1 MASHFRLRVLLPVA
15 ILGVL
20 GLGVGAF
27 AFGRGPASG
36 GSNPLPP
43 LTTHGTTTDANPV
56 DPDVARWARKA
67 DAWCGS
73 INIEVAKIE
82 MPRDASELDAVLAK
96 VVQIQDG
103 AAKAFTALGWPKGK
117 KGTVLALRAN
127 LRNSAKA
134 SHAAFYALRQAD
146 QFGFERAMKRWAELD
161 VNWQSRMR
169 ALGALVCASDS
180 PDASSARKIAKYG
193 SAGAALTA
201 ALLHRGV
208 VVVLFYAP
216 GDSYDTIQTRE
227 TRAGALDAGAG
238 FLALDVTKNDEV
250 AALASQYDVRDAP
263 ATLIFVRG
271 PKVAFRIAG
280 YLDRKAVAQAASDS
294 RL

>member
-36 GSNPLPP
+36 GDGPLPP
-43 LTTHGTTTDANPV
+43 LTTHGTTTAATPV
-56 DPDVARWARKA
+56 DPDVARWTKKA
-67 DAWCGS
+67 DAWCATV
-73 INIEVAKIE
+73 NAKVATIE
-82 MPRDASELDAVLAK
+82 MPKDASDLDLVLAK
-96 VVQIQDG
+96 VVQIQDE

-117 KGTVLALRAN
+117 KRTILALRTN

-146 QFGFERAMKRWAELD
+146 QFAFERAMKRWAELD
-161 VNWQSRMR
+161 TSWDSTMR
-169 ALGALVCASDS
+169 GLGALVCVSETA
-180 PDASSARKIAKYG
+180 DASSARKLAKYG

-216 GDSYDTIQTRE
+216 GDDYDTIQTRE

-250 AALASQYDVRDAP
+250 AAIASQYDVRDSP
-263 ATLIFVRG
+263 ATVIFVRG

-280 YLDRKAVAQAASDS
+280 YMDRKAVAQAATDA
-294 RL
+294 RR

>member
-1 MASHFRLRVLLPVA
+1 M
-15 ILGVL
+15 LGVL

-27 AFGRGPASG
+27 AFGRGPVSG
-36 GSNPLPP
+36 GDDPLFP
-43 LTTHGTTTDANPV
+43 LTTHGTTTDATPV
-56 DPDVARWARKA
+56 DPDVARWAKQA
-67 DAWCGS
+67 DAWCQS
-73 INIEVAKIE
+73 VNAQVATIE
-82 MPRDASELDAVLAK
+82 MPKDARDLDLALAK
-96 VVQIQDG
+96 IVQIQDN
-103 AAKAFTALGWPKGK
+103 AAKGFTALGWPQGK
-117 KGTVLALRAN
+117 KRAVLALRAN
-127 LRNSAKA
+127 LSDSAKA
-134 SHAAFYALRQAD
+134 SHAAFYALRHAD

-161 VNWQSRMR
+161 TNWQSRMR
-169 ALGALVCASDS
+169 TLGALVCASDS
-180 PDASSARKIAKYG
+180 PDAGSARQIAKYG

-227 TRAGALDAGAG
+227 TRAGALDARAG

-271 PKVAFRIAG
+271 PKVVFRVAG
-280 YLDRKAVAQAASDS
+280 YMDRKTVAQAATDA

>member
-27 AFGRGPASG
+27 AFGRGPVSG
-36 GSNPLPP
+36 GNDPLPP
-43 LTTHGTTTDANPV
+43 LPTHGTTTEANPV
-56 DPDVARWARKA
+56 DPDVARWAAKA

-73 INIEVAKIE
+73 INVQVAKIE

-117 KGTVLALRAN
+117 KATVLALRAN

-169 ALGALVCASDS
+169 ELGALVCASDS
-180 PDASSARKIAKYG
+180 PDAGSARKIAKYG

-271 PKVAFRIAG
+271 PKVAFRAAG
-280 YLDRKAVAQAASDS
+280 YLDRKTVAQAATDA

>member
-27 AFGRGPASG
+27 AFGRGPATG
-36 GSNPLPP
+36 GDDPLPP
-43 LTTHGTTTDANPV
+43 LTHGTTTQANPV
-56 DPDVARWARKA
+56 DPDVARWTKKA
-67 DAWCGS
+67 DAWCAGV
-73 INIEVAKIE
+73 NAKVATIE
-82 MPRDASELDAVLAK
+82 MPKDASHLDLVLAK
-96 VVQIQDG
+96 VVQIQDDAVNG
-103 AAKAFTALGWPKGK
+103 FTALGWPAGK
-117 KGTVLALRAN
+117 KRTVLALRAK

-134 SHAAFYALRQAD
+134 THAAFYALRQAD
-146 QFGFERAMKRWAELD
+146 QFGFERAMKRWGELD
-161 VNWQSRMR
+161 VNWQARMR
-169 ALGALVCASDS
+169 ALGALVCASDA
-180 PDASSARKIAKYG
+180 PDAGSARKIAKYG

-227 TRAGALDAGAG
+227 TRAGALDARAG

-263 ATLIFVRG
+263 ATLVFVRG
-271 PKVAFRIAG
+271 PKVAFRVAG
-280 YLDRKAVAQAASDS
+280 YLDRKAVAQAAADA

>member
-1 MASHFRLRVLLPVA
+1 VA
-15 ILGVL
+15 
-20 GLGVGAF
+20 
-27 AFGRGPASG
+27 
-36 GSNPLPP
+36 
-43 LTTHGTTTDANPV
+43 T
-56 DPDVARWARKA
+56 
-67 DAWCGS
+67 
-73 INIEVAKIE
+73 IE
-82 MPRDASELDAVLAK
+82 MPKDARDLDLALAK
-96 VVQIQDG
+96 IVQIQDN
-103 AAKAFTALGWPKGK
+103 AAKGFTALGWPQGK
-117 KGTVLALRAN
+117 KRAVLALRAN
-127 LRNSAKA
+127 LSDSAKA
-134 SHAAFYALRQAD
+134 SHAAFYALRHAD

-161 VNWQSRMR
+161 TNWQSRMR
-169 ALGALVCASDS
+169 TLGALVCASDS
-180 PDASSARKIAKYG
+180 PDAGSARQIAKYG

-227 TRAGALDAGAG
+227 TRAGALDARAG

-271 PKVAFRIAG
+271 PKVVFRVAG
-280 YLDRKAVAQAASDS
+280 YMDRKTVAQAATDA

>member
-27 AFGRGPASG
+27 AFGRGPVSG
-36 GSNPLPP
+36 GDDPLPP
-43 LTTHGTTTDANPV
+43 LTTHGTATDATPV
-56 DPDVARWARKA
+56 DPDVARWAQKA
-67 DAWCGS
+67 DAWCESVG
-73 INIEVAKIE
+73 EQVATIE
-82 MPRDASELDAVLAK
+82 MPKDASDLDLALAK
-96 VVQIQDG
+96 IVQIQDD
-103 AAKAFTALGWPKGK
+103 AAKAFIALGWPQGK
-117 KGTVLALRAN
+117 KRAVLALRTN
-127 LRNSAKA
+127 LSNSAKA
-134 SHAAFYALRQAD
+134 SHAAFYALRHAD

-161 VNWQSRMR
+161 TNWQSRMR
-169 ALGALVCASDS
+169 SLGALVCASDS
-180 PDASSARKIAKYG
+180 PDAGSARKIAKYG
-193 SAGAALTA
+193 SAGAALTS

-227 TRAGALDAGAG
+227 TRAGALAAGAG
-238 FLALDVTKNDEV
+238 FLALDVTQNDEV

-263 ATLIFVRG
+263 ATLVFVRG
-271 PKVAFRIAG
+271 PKIVFRVAG
-280 YLDRKAVAQAASDS
+280 YMDRKAVAQAATDA